1 MQLPANRDWV
11 DYARI
16 VSGVLFIAA
25 GIAKAFPQ
33 IEDIGQTLQ
42 QMAQANS
49 GTVLAP
55 LSTFLATQYLAVN
68 ALVGVAF
75 VASGLAFL
83 TRRMLVLAAT
93 GQLIMLAMFIV
104 LLFRFQ
110 PSILVI
116 DLPFML
122 AAAFVLRRA
131 LVSRQEQVV
140 SE

>member
-1 MQLPANRDWV
+1 MQLSANRDWV